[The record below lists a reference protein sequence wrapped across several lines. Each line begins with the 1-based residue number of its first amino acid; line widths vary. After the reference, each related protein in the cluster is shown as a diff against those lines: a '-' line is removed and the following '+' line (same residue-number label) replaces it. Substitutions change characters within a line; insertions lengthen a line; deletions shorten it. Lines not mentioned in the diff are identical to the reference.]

1 MADLSE
7 KNNDRIYPVQP
18 QIAVGAVVFRG
29 NKVLLVHRG
38 NPPAE
43 GLWAIPGGKVR
54 LGESLQE
61 AAEREILEETGVT
74 IRAGKPVFTFDM
86 IDRDESNRIRYH
98 YVIIDLM
105 AEYLHGKLNAGD
117 DALSARWVSSIEI
130 AALPVS
136 AITRRLLKD
145 RFGFER

>member
-1 MADLSE
+1 MVALS
-7 KNNDRIYPVQP
+7 KKSNDRIYPVQP
-18 QIAVGAVVFRG
+18 QVAVGAVVFRG

-43 GLWAIPGGKVR
+43 RLWAIPGGKVR

-74 IRAGKPVFTFDM
+74 IRAGEPVLTFDM
-86 IDRDESNRIRYH
+86 IDRDATNLIRYH
-98 YVIIDLM
+98 YVIIDLVG
-105 AEYLHGKLNAGD
+105 EYLHGKLNAGD

-130 AALPVS
+130 ATLPVS
-136 AITRRLLKD
+136 AMTRRLLQD
-145 RFGFER
+145 RFGF